1 MKKIVCFGEIM
12 MRLNPLNKE
21 RFIQADNFAVSHSG
35 AEANVCASLAN
46 FYDSEMAGLKNFLE
60 SKKVEFKNEQLEIC
74 FISKLPQNEIGKSAL
89 KTLRSQNIN
98 TDFIEFGGNR
108 LGIYFLEEGYS
119 QRPSKVI
126 YDRQNSSFAESSIS
140 DYDWDKIFEDCT
152 WFHFSGITPALSDNL
167 AEICKLAC
175 KKAKEKNITVSCDLN
190 YRKKL
195 WSTKKACEVMSQLFE
210 FVDICIANEEDVQ
223 NVFGFEGSYDELS
236 KKLIE
241 KFSCKLVAFTLR
253 KSINANQNNWSTV
266 LFSDSEKI
274 ESSQYEIQVLDRVG
288 AGDSFSGALIFALQ
302 NGFSKSDAL
311 EFATAASCLKHSII
325 GDFNQ
330 VSLDEVLSLMKG
342 NANGRIQR

>member
-21 RFIQADNFAVSHSG
+21 RFIQADNFAISYSG

-46 FYDSEMAGLKNFLE
+46 YFEASSQIYFV
-60 SKKVEFKNEQLEIC
+60 SKVPANEL
-74 FISKLPQNEIGKSAL
+74 GKSSI

-98 TDFIEFGGNR
+98 TEYVVQGGQR
-108 LGIYFLEEGYS
+108 LGLYFLEEGAS

-126 YDRQNSSFAESSIS
+126 YDRKNSSFAESSVT
-140 DYDWDKIFEDCT
+140 DYNWDIIFEDCS

-167 AEICKLAC
+167 AEICKIAC
-175 KKAKEKNITVSCDLN
+175 KKAKEKNIKISCDLN

-195 WSTKKACEVMSQLFE
+195 WTTEKANSVMSELFE
-210 FVDICIANEEDVQ
+210 FVDVCIANEEDVQ
-223 NVFGFEGSYDELS
+223 NVFGLQGSYEELAQ
-236 KKLIE
+236 KIIQ

-253 KSINANQNNWSTV
+253 ESFSADKNIWSSL
-266 LFSDSEKI
+266 LFSKTESFKSEK
-274 ESSQYEIQVLDRVG
+274 YEIQIVDRVG
-288 AGDSFSGALIFALQ
+288 AGDSFSGALIYALLNDYSNQ
-302 NGFSKSDAL
+302 NSL
-311 EFATAASCLKHSII
+311 EFATAASCLKHSIH

-330 VSLDEVLSLMKG
+330 VTVDEVLSLMNG

>member
-21 RFIQADNFAVSHSG
+21 RFIQADNFAISYSG

-46 FYDSEMAGLKNFLE
+46 YFEDSSQIYFV
-60 SKKVEFKNEQLEIC
+60 SKVPANEL
-74 FISKLPQNEIGKSAL
+74 GKSSI

-98 TDFIEFGGNR
+98 TEYVVQGGQR
-108 LGIYFLEEGYS
+108 LGLYFLEEGAS

-126 YDRQNSSFAESSIS
+126 YDRKNSSFAESSVT
-140 DYDWDKIFEDCT
+140 DFNWDIIFEDCS

-167 AEICKLAC
+167 AEICKMAC
-175 KKAKEKNITVSCDLN
+175 KKAKEKNIKISCDLN

-195 WSTKKACEVMSQLFE
+195 WTTEKANSVMSELFE
-210 FVDICIANEEDVQ
+210 FVDVCIANEEDVQ
-223 NVFGFEGSYDELS
+223 NVFGLQGSYEELAQ
-236 KKLIE
+236 KIIQ

-253 KSINANQNNWSTV
+253 ESFSADKNIWSSL
-266 LFSDSEKI
+266 LFSKTESFKSEK
-274 ESSQYEIQVLDRVG
+274 YEIQIVDRVG
-288 AGDSFSGALIFALQ
+288 AGDSFSGALIYALLNDYSNQ
-302 NGFSKSDAL
+302 NSL
-311 EFATAASCLKHSII
+311 EFATAASCLKHSIH

-330 VSLDEVLSLMKG
+330 VTVDEVLSLMKG

>member
-21 RFIQADNFAVSHSG
+21 RFIQADNFAISYSG

-46 FYDSEMAGLKNFLE
+46 YFEDSSQIYFV
-60 SKKVEFKNEQLEIC
+60 SKVPANEL
-74 FISKLPQNEIGKSAL
+74 GKSSI

-98 TDFIEFGGNR
+98 TEYVVQGGQR
-108 LGIYFLEEGYS
+108 LGLYFLEEGAS

-126 YDRQNSSFAESSIS
+126 YDRKNSSFAESSIS

-167 AEICKLAC
+167 AEICKIAC
-175 KKAKEKNITVSCDLN
+175 KKAKEKNIKISCDLN

-195 WSTKKACEVMSQLFE
+195 WTTEKANSVMSELFE
-210 FVDICIANEEDVQ
+210 FVDVCIANEEDVQ
-223 NVFGFEGSYDELS
+223 NVFGLQGSYEELAQ
-236 KKLIE
+236 KIIQ

-253 KSINANQNNWSTV
+253 ESFSADKNIWSSL
-266 LFSDSEKI
+266 LFSKTESFKSEK
-274 ESSQYEIQVLDRVG
+274 YEIQIVDRVG
-288 AGDSFSGALIFALQ
+288 AGDSFSGALIYALLNDYSNQ
-302 NGFSKSDAL
+302 NSL
-311 EFATAASCLKHSII
+311 EFATAASCLKHSIH

-330 VSLDEVLSLMKG
+330 VTVDEVLSLMNG
-342 NANGRIQR
+342 NSNGRIQR

>member
-21 RFIQADNFAVSHSG
+21 RFIQADNFAISYSG

-46 FYDSEMAGLKNFLE
+46 YFEDSSQIYFV
-60 SKKVEFKNEQLEIC
+60 SKVPANEL
-74 FISKLPQNEIGKSAL
+74 GKSSI

-98 TDFIEFGGNR
+98 TEYVVQGGQR
-108 LGIYFLEEGYS
+108 LGLYFLEEGAS

-126 YDRQNSSFAESSIS
+126 YDRKNSSFAESSVT
-140 DYDWDKIFEDCT
+140 DYNWDIIFEDCS

-167 AEICKLAC
+167 AEICKIAC
-175 KKAKEKNITVSCDLN
+175 KKAKEKNIKISCDLN

-195 WSTKKACEVMSQLFE
+195 WTTEKANSVMSELFE
-210 FVDICIANEEDVQ
+210 FVDVCIANEEDVQ
-223 NVFGFEGSYDELS
+223 NVFGLQGSYEDLAQ
-236 KKLIE
+236 KIIQ

-253 KSINANQNNWSTV
+253 ESFSADKNIWSSL
-266 LFSDSEKI
+266 LFSKTESFKSEK
-274 ESSQYEIQVLDRVG
+274 YEIQIVDRVG
-288 AGDSFSGALIFALQ
+288 AGDSFSGALIYALLNDYSNQ
-302 NGFSKSDAL
+302 NSL
-311 EFATAASCLKHSII
+311 EFATAASCLKHSIH

-330 VSLDEVLSLMKG
+330 VTVDEVLSLMNG

>member
-21 RFIQADNFAVSHSG
+21 RFIQADNFAISYSG

-46 FYDSEMAGLKNFLE
+46 YFEDSSQIYFV
-60 SKKVEFKNEQLEIC
+60 SKVPANEL
-74 FISKLPQNEIGKSAL
+74 GKSSI

-98 TDFIEFGGNR
+98 TEYVVQGGQR
-108 LGIYFLEEGYS
+108 LGLYFLEEGAS

-126 YDRQNSSFAESSIS
+126 YDRKNSSFAESSIS

-167 AEICKLAC
+167 AEICKMAC
-175 KKAKEKNITVSCDLN
+175 KKAKEKNIKISCDLN

-195 WSTKKACEVMSQLFE
+195 WTTEKANSVMSELFE
-210 FVDICIANEEDVQ
+210 FVDVCIANEEDVQ
-223 NVFGFEGSYDELS
+223 NVFGLQGSYEELAQ
-236 KKLIE
+236 KIIQ

-253 KSINANQNNWSTV
+253 ESFSADKNIWSSL
-266 LFSDSEKI
+266 LFSKTESFKSEK
-274 ESSQYEIQVLDRVG
+274 YEIQIVDRVG
-288 AGDSFSGALIFALQ
+288 AGDSFSGALIYALLNDYSNQ
-302 NGFSKSDAL
+302 NSL
-311 EFATAASCLKHSII
+311 EFATAASCLKHSIH

-330 VSLDEVLSLMKG
+330 VTVDEVLSLMNG

>member
-21 RFIQADNFAVSHSG
+21 RFIQADNFAISYSG

-46 FYDSEMAGLKNFLE
+46 YFGDSSQIYFV
-60 SKKVEFKNEQLEIC
+60 SKVPANEL
-74 FISKLPQNEIGKSAL
+74 GKSSI

-98 TDFIEFGGNR
+98 TEYVVQGGQR
-108 LGIYFLEEGYS
+108 LGLYFLEEGAS

-126 YDRQNSSFAESSIS
+126 YDRKNSSFAESSVT
-140 DYDWDKIFEDCT
+140 DYNWDIIFEDCS

-167 AEICKLAC
+167 AEICKIAC
-175 KKAKEKNITVSCDLN
+175 KKAKEKNIKISCDLN

-195 WSTKKACEVMSQLFE
+195 WTTEKAGEVMSQLFE
-210 FVDICIANEEDVQ
+210 FVDVCIANEEDVQ
-223 NVFGFEGSYDELS
+223 NVFGLQGSYEELAQ
-236 KKLIE
+236 KIIQ

-253 KSINANQNNWSTV
+253 ESFSADKNIWSSL
-266 LFSDSEKI
+266 LFSKTESFKSEK
-274 ESSQYEIQVLDRVG
+274 YEIQIVDRVG
-288 AGDSFSGALIFALQ
+288 AGDSFSGALIYALLNDYSNQ
-302 NGFSKSDAL
+302 NSL
-311 EFATAASCLKHSII
+311 EFATAASCLKHSIH

-330 VSLDEVLSLMKG
+330 VTVDEVLSLMNG

>member
-21 RFIQADNFAVSHSG
+21 RFIQADNFAISYSG

-46 FYDSEMAGLKNFLE
+46 YFEDSSQIYFV
-60 SKKVEFKNEQLEIC
+60 SKVPANEL
-74 FISKLPQNEIGKSAL
+74 GKSSI

-98 TDFIEFGGNR
+98 TEYVVQGGQR
-108 LGIYFLEEGYS
+108 LGLYFLEEGAS

-126 YDRQNSSFAESSIS
+126 YDRKNSSFAESSVT
-140 DYDWDKIFEDCT
+140 DYNWDIIFEDCS

-167 AEICKLAC
+167 VEICKIAC
-175 KKAKEKNITVSCDLN
+175 KKAKEKNIKISCDLN

-195 WSTKKACEVMSQLFE
+195 WTTEKANSVMSELFE
-210 FVDICIANEEDVQ
+210 FVDVCIANEEDVQ
-223 NVFGFEGSYDELS
+223 NVFGLQGSYEELAQ
-236 KKLIE
+236 KIIQ

-253 KSINANQNNWSTV
+253 ESFSADKNIWSSL
-266 LFSDSEKI
+266 LFSKTESFKSEK
-274 ESSQYEIQVLDRVG
+274 YEIQIVDRVG
-288 AGDSFSGALIFALQ
+288 AGDSFSGALIYALLNDYSNQ
-302 NGFSKSDAL
+302 NSL
-311 EFATAASCLKHSII
+311 EFATAASCLKHSIH

-330 VSLDEVLSLMKG
+330 VTVDEVLSLMKG

>member
-21 RFIQADNFAVSHSG
+21 RFIQADNFAISYSG

-46 FYDSEMAGLKNFLE
+46 YFEDSSQIYFV
-60 SKKVEFKNEQLEIC
+60 SKVPANEL
-74 FISKLPQNEIGKSAL
+74 GKSSI

-98 TDFIEFGGNR
+98 TEYVVQGGQR
-108 LGIYFLEEGYS
+108 LGLYFLEEGAS

-126 YDRQNSSFAESSIS
+126 YDRKNSSFAESSIS

-167 AEICKLAC
+167 AEICKIAC
-175 KKAKEKNITVSCDLN
+175 KKAKEKNIKISCDLN

-195 WSTKKACEVMSQLFE
+195 WTTEKANSVMSELFE
-210 FVDICIANEEDVQ
+210 LVDVCIANEEDVQ
-223 NVFGFEGSYDELS
+223 NVFGLQGSYEELAQ
-236 KKLIE
+236 KIIQ

-253 KSINANQNNWSTV
+253 ESFSADKNIWSSL
-266 LFSDSEKI
+266 LFSKTESFKSEK
-274 ESSQYEIQVLDRVG
+274 YEIQIVDRVG
-288 AGDSFSGALIFALQ
+288 AGDSFSGALIYALLNDYSNQ
-302 NGFSKSDAL
+302 NSL
-311 EFATAASCLKHSII
+311 EFATAASCLKHSIH

-330 VSLDEVLSLMKG
+330 VTVDEVLSLMNG

>member
-21 RFIQADNFAVSHSG
+21 RFIQADNFAISYSG

-46 FYDSEMAGLKNFLE
+46 YFEDSSQIYFV
-60 SKKVEFKNEQLEIC
+60 SKVPANEL
-74 FISKLPQNEIGKSAL
+74 GKSSI

-98 TDFIEFGGNR
+98 TEYVEQGSQR
-108 LGIYFLEEGYS
+108 LGLYFLEEGAS

-126 YDRQNSSFAESSIS
+126 YDRKNSSFAESSVT
-140 DYDWDKIFEDCT
+140 DYNWDIIFEDCS

-167 AEICKLAC
+167 VEICKIAC
-175 KKAKEKNITVSCDLN
+175 KKAKEKNIKISCDLN

-195 WSTKKACEVMSQLFE
+195 WTTEKANSVMSELFE
-210 FVDICIANEEDVQ
+210 FVDVCIANEEDVQ
-223 NVFGFEGSYDELS
+223 NVFGLQGSYEELAQ
-236 KKLIE
+236 KIIQ

-253 KSINANQNNWSTV
+253 ESFSADKNIWSSL
-266 LFSDSEKI
+266 LFSKTESFKSEK
-274 ESSQYEIQVLDRVG
+274 YEIQIVDRVG
-288 AGDSFSGALIFALQ
+288 AGDSFSGALIYALLNDYSNQ
-302 NGFSKSDAL
+302 NSL
-311 EFATAASCLKHSII
+311 EFATAASCLKHSIH

-330 VSLDEVLSLMKG
+330 VTVDEVLSLMKG

>member
-21 RFIQADNFAVSHSG
+21 RFIQADNFAISYSG

-46 FYDSEMAGLKNFLE
+46 YFEDSSQIYFV
-60 SKKVEFKNEQLEIC
+60 SKVPANEL
-74 FISKLPQNEIGKSAL
+74 GKSSI

-98 TDFIEFGGNR
+98 TEYVVQGGQR
-108 LGIYFLEEGYS
+108 LGLYFLEEGAS

-126 YDRQNSSFAESSIS
+126 YDRKNSSFAESSIS

-167 AEICKLAC
+167 AEICKMAC
-175 KKAKEKNITVSCDLN
+175 KKAKEKNIKISCDLN

-195 WSTKKACEVMSQLFE
+195 WSTKKANSVMSELFE
-210 FVDICIANEEDVQ
+210 FVDVCIANEEDVQ
-223 NVFGFEGSYDELS
+223 NVFGLQGSYEELAQ
-236 KKLIE
+236 KIIQ

-253 KSINANQNNWSTV
+253 ESFSADKNIWSSL
-266 LFSDSEKI
+266 LFSKTESFKSEK
-274 ESSQYEIQVLDRVG
+274 YEIQIVDRVG
-288 AGDSFSGALIFALQ
+288 AGDSFSGALIYALLNDYSNQ
-302 NGFSKSDAL
+302 NSL
-311 EFATAASCLKHSII
+311 EFATAASCLKHSIH

-330 VSLDEVLSLMKG
+330 VTVDEVLSLMNG